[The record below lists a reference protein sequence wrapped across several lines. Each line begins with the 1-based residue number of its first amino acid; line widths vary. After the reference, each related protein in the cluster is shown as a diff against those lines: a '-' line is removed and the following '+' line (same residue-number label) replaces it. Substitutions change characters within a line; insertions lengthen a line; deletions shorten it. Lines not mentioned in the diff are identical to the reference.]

1 MAQLR
6 TGIRCVLLLCLLA
19 VAACG
24 QPQPSASPPTPHPP
38 PTTGPI
44 ASAGGDTQADL
55 SAIKTYLLD
64 QVATLKQHTAALKE
78 ASDRYYDLAR
88 GTNFDYARLWSER
101 PDEVREVMEAAR
113 AAWIAAS
120 PGYERIEGIVAG
132 VPTLANYDLILDA
145 GSSAEEDPENA
156 VPFDLTLPD
165 GRVLPKPGNLF
176 GVTESALWGTFAEY
190 TATGIQPDLNGN
202 GKTDFGDA
210 LPDAN
215 VLKAASE
222 ALDRY
227 TAELATAAQSW
238 QPSESDAFTALVV
251 MIPTMS
257 EYFASWKNSR
267 FVAGEAST
275 QRDFVAISR
284 LADIQ
289 DILSGLQVVYVGISP
304 LASSVDPAQ
313 DQQIKEGLSNLK
325 SFVADVYAQEQSGKR
340 FTPEEADLLGAEA
353 QARATAIAG
362 QITQVAA
369 RLNVPIQE

>member
-6 TGIRCVLLLCLLA
+6 IGIRCALLLCLLA
-19 VAACG
+19 LAACG
-24 QPQPSASPPTPHPP
+24 QPQPSASPPTPNPP

-44 ASAGGDTQADL
+44 ASAGAGTQANL

-88 GTNFDYARLWSER
+88 STNFDYARLWSER

-132 VPTLANYDLILDA
+132 VPTLADYDLILDA

-176 GVTESALWGTFAEY
+176 GVTESSLWGTFPEY
-190 TATGIQPDLNGN
+190 TVAGITPDLNAN
-202 GKTDFGDA
+202 GQADFGEA

-215 VLKAASE
+215 VLKAAAD

-227 TAELATAAQSW
+227 TAELATAARSW

-289 DILSGLQVVYVGISP
+289 DILSGLQVVYAGISP